1 MLGNSALPDGTK
13 CELIRGLRGRRV
25 WHSHCSFC
33 KDRIDVI
40 FSKEELAMQAQD
52 VMTPNPATISPET
65 SVAEAWDLMR
75 QHAVRH
81 MPVVDR
87 GALVGMVSD
96 RDLTPFDM
104 ARVLTAEGA
113 EALRRELSTPVVK
126 VMSADVVDVSA
137 DAELGE
143 VVDLLVENR
152 IGAVPVV
159 RPETQEL
166 VGIVSYI
173 DVLEAVR
180 DLLEVSE

>member
-1 MLGNSALPDGTK
+1 
-13 CELIRGLRGRRV
+13 
-25 WHSHCSFC
+25 
-33 KDRIDVI
+33 
-40 FSKEELAMQAQD
+40 MQAQD
-52 VMTPNPATISPET
+52 VMTPNPATVSPET
-65 SVAEAWDLMR
+65 SVAEVWDLMR

-81 MPVVDR
+81 MPVVDG

-96 RDLTPFDM
+96 RDLAHFDM
-104 ARVLTAEGA
+104 ARAVTGGA
-113 EALRRELSTPVVK
+113 EALRRELGTPVVK
-126 VMSADVVDVSA
+126 VMSSDVVDVNP